1 MTWQSLLGILRT
13 IERLAHQPLEL
24 FGEVIVF
31 FANAF
36 VQLHQVLVTTEFIEY
51 YQPPLINPAIG
62 PLNFVTGVS
71 PFSAENSKCV
81 APRCCQAGSAKQ
93 PSQVG
98 ERIMATLNTT
108 RSG

>member
-1 MTWQSLLGILRT
+1 LMS
-13 IERLAHQPLEL
+13 
-24 FGEVIVF
+24 
-31 FANAF
+31 
-36 VQLHQVLVTTEFIEY
+36 
-51 YQPPLINPAIG
+51 
-62 PLNFVTGVS
+62 VTGVS